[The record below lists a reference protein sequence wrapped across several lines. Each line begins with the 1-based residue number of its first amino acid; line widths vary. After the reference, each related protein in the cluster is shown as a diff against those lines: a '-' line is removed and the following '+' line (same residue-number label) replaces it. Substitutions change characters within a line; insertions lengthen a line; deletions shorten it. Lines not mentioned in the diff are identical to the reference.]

1 MAADPHAPV
10 LESSLPVADIPPA
23 VASIRRTTDGS
34 IDEDVYC
41 LGCGYNLRG
50 LSGDPVT
57 CPECGKPNPTG
68 DLIIPTAAITLA
80 LHRMETA
87 PTTCVGMSI
96 LAFFSLFVAVMCI
109 LNGMSL
115 IVPIVFIV
123 ASTALGITAL
133 RHMRTQFSARP
144 GWLRILFEFHLAAV
158 IILVSGWFAISIP
171 FAFAFRITSW
181 FGIPLVTMLIASLSS
196 VAGLWLGLYIYR
208 ASRRRLATIQREAA
222 VRMAKEIL
230 RTQLRY
236 QM

>member
-1 MAADPHAPV
+1 MAADPPTPV
-10 LESSLPVADIPPA
+10 LESPLPTADNAPT
-23 VASIRRTTDGS
+23 VTSIRRTTDGS

-68 DLIIPTAAITLA
+68 DLIIPAAAITLA
-80 LHRMETA
+80 LRRMETA

-96 LAFFSLFVAVMCI
+96 LALFSLFVAVICI

-123 ASTALGITAL
+123 GSTALGITAL
-133 RHMRTQFSARP
+133 RHMRIQFGARP
-144 GWLRILFEFHLAAV
+144 GWLRVLFDFHLVTAIVLICAWLTLGSLLV
-158 IILVSGWFAISIP
+158 SALVIGLIMCLLGVAGIILASSIY
-171 FAFAFRITSW
+171 
-181 FGIPLVTMLIASLSS
+181 G
-196 VAGLWLGLYIYR
+196 
-208 ASRRRLATIQREAA
+208 ASRRRLAFIQREAA

-230 RTQLRY
+230 RTHLRHGK
-236 QM
+236 